1 MKILSRFASPLLTV
15 LLLSSPAYAAGGS
28 SHDIQALKDQIAKL
42 SQKVEQLEASKPA
55 AAEPAK
61 AEEVVTK
68 GAFPGS
74 FKVPGTD
81 TSVKIG
87 GYVKLDVIEDMG
99 TGYGSNAAKFYAIPL
114 STSSQAQQ
122 NNQTTFGVQQSRFN
136 IETRTPSDF
145 GDIKTLIE
153 VDFDGSAASSGNTN
167 GYGLRLRHAYGSVG
181 RVLAGQTW
189 SNFMDPTSMP
199 ETLEAT
205 GVAGLI
211 FVRQPQVRY
220 THPVGPVTLS
230 ASAEAPV
237 GNQSSVTQN
246 AITYVN
252 IPTGA
257 TAKSAHGVMPDLVA
271 RADYKYA
278 DKGYVSLRLLANQLN
293 VDHASGTNNY
303 TAVKYGYGVAVSG
316 KQGVME
322 KDSVL
327 YNFVVG
333 DGTGR
338 YLADIGAAGNY
349 YNTTNYTLK
358 TQGFYAGTLGYQ
370 HVWTDKL
377 RSNVFAGGV
386 RNINSTDYSGATA
399 NRYVASGHA
408 NLIWQP
414 APSYKVGL
422 EYMHGYRKVES
433 GLEGNLNRLEG
444 SFIYNF

>member
-1 MKILSRFASPLLTV
+1 MKNLSRFASPLMTV
-15 LLLSSPAYAAGGS
+15 LLLSSPAYAAGSS

-42 SQKVEQLEASKPA
+42 SQKVEQLESAKP
-55 AAEPAK
+55 AEPAK
-61 AEEVVTK
+61 VDESALK
-68 GAFPGS
+68 GSFPGS

-99 TGYGSNAAKFYAIPL
+99 TGYGSNSAKFYAIPL
-114 STSSQAQQ
+114 STSAQGQQ

-136 IETRTPSDF
+136 IETRTPSSL
-145 GDIKTLIE
+145 GEIKTLIE
-153 VDFDGSAASSGNTN
+153 ADFDGSAASSGNTN

-181 RVLAGQTW
+181 PVLAGQTW
-189 SNFMDPTSMP
+189 SNFQDTNSMP
-199 ETLEAT
+199 ETLEST

-237 GNQSSVTQN
+237 GNQSSVTQ
-246 AITYVN
+246 AAVTYTN
-252 IPTGA
+252 GD
-257 TAKSAHGVMPDLVA
+257 AKSAHGVIPDLVA

-278 DKGYVSLRLLANQLN
+278 DNGYVSFRLLANQLN
-293 VDHASGTNNY
+293 VDRSSGTNNY
-303 TAVKYGYGVAVSG
+303 TAVKYGYGVALSG
-316 KQGVME
+316 KQGVLG

-327 YNFVVG
+327 YSFTTGN
-333 DGTGR
+333 GTGR
-338 YLADIGAAGNY
+338 YLNDIGAAGNY
-349 YNTTNYTLK
+349 YNVANNTLK
-358 TQGFYAGTLGYQ
+358 TQSYYAGTLGYQ
-370 HVWTDKL
+370 HIWTDKL
-377 RSNVFAGGV
+377 RSNIFAGGV
-386 RNINSTDYSGATA
+386 RKLNDTDYSGSTA
-399 NRYVASGHA
+399 NRYVASGHL

-422 EYMHGYRKVES
+422 EYMHGYRKIES